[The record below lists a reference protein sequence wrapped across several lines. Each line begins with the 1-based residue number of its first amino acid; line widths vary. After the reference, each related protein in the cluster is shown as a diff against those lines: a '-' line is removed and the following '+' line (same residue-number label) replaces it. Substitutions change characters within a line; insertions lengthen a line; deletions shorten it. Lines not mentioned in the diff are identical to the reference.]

1 MKRKTIMI
9 LFTVFSLVSVCAQN
23 PQKYAYYHGNEKKEI
38 QINYDRLL
46 VYFNR
51 NLVGYEMIDS
61 IFNIRGEVRLGP
73 GKGDTLS
80 AFVIDCSEEN
90 YETTLASIKELSYVY
105 DVEPTVGEGGN
116 VLVSNQVY
124 VQLNAMSDTVLLKQM
139 ANQMMIRYEGSIV
152 EDSVH
157 ELYWYSLS
165 TNKASGNALEIASL
179 YIESGLFGAVDP
191 GLIFPIRK
199 KYTNISKSIPE
210 DLYLSD
216 QWSIADLYDIWDGG
230 ILGDGVSIALIDDGV
245 EINNSEFSTLSSF
258 SYDFYNGTY
267 SEQPQIWGSHG
278 TNMAGVIFSDHDNEN
293 IAGIA
298 PDAVLINISAFNT
311 EYPPIYYEGIYDEQ
325 AFTALFNALATAF
338 TLNADIV
345 LCPLDYVVNGNDY
358 YPHPLIMSMVNSMFA
373 YGRNLKG
380 TVIISSSGYD
390 YGTLG
395 IISHPLNIDDRVII
409 VGASSE
415 EHERVYSSNYGD
427 QLDLVAP
434 GESIL
439 TTDVN
444 YSSYYASYLSI
455 QDGPGV
461 ASAHVAGVVA
471 LMLSANPNLTRSQI
485 DWILKHTAYK
495 TPEYTFGVFN
505 THPDGTWNNEL
516 GYGEIQSARAI
527 NWAQY
532 TYSNIPSL
540 TVKDTVIDNGM
551 EPSVIRGILNSP
563 SIVIRDA
570 SNVNIMSTI
579 GPGDTRMISV
589 TVHNHS
595 TTDVVVDPADVKL
608 YYRNYTSGTLTWNTS
623 LFSSPISPAGTSPV
637 TISANGGS
645 HTFVIPLTM
654 PDVYPVTFGQIWRGM
669 LVAVIDDNTSNINGF
684 TDINMP
690 IDDFVAMNR
699 LVAAKGYTHYQDPTP
714 GDPILP
720 PKPKLA
726 VNPNPTLGRTV
737 VELNGLATE
746 TVATLMLT
754 DGFGN
759 LITTEQMNTDRSSID
774 LTGKPSG
781 IYYVY
786 VVVGEE
792 VADVKKVI
800 LQ

>member
-1 MKRKTIMI
+1 MKNLVVIFCLTLVTI
-9 LFTVFSLVSVCAQN
+9 LNSVAQN
-23 PQKYAYYHGNEKKEI
+23 TTKGYYYDGTKREVT
-38 QINYDRLL
+38 INTALIL
-46 VYFNR
+46 VYFDKN
-51 NLVGYEMIDS
+51 NISIDS
-61 IFNIRGEVRLGP
+61 INAVYAIKKELILNDRKADSLY
-73 GKGDTLS
+73 
-80 AFVIDCSEEN
+80 ACVIEIDGN
-90 YETTLASIKELSYVY
+90 YENVVSGLKKKPYVF
-105 DVEPTVGEGGN
+105 DVEPVLGERGNTV
-116 VLVSNQVY
+116 VSNIFY
-124 VQLNAMSDTVLLKQM
+124 VQLKSIDDTIVLKSMSEQTGTKMEGPIIKDSPDPLL
-139 ANQMMIRYEGSIV
+139 
-152 EDSVH
+152 
-157 ELYWYSLS
+157 WYRLS
-165 TNKASGNALEIASL
+165 TDKNAGNALNQSIT
-179 YIESGLFGAVDP
+179 YGESGLFAAVDA
-191 GLIFPIRK
+191 GFVSSVNFNGHLIGKNSGPSDSFI
-199 KYTNISKSIPE
+199 
-210 DLYLSD
+210 SD
-216 QWSIADLYDIWDGG
+216 QWAIADLYDIWAEG
-230 ILGDGVSIALIDDGV
+230 IRGSNVKIALIDDGV
-245 EINNSEFSTLSSF
+245 DTTHYEFESLISTSTEINGYDGMLYSPT
-258 SYDFYNGTY
+258 SYIGY
-267 SEQPQIWGSHG
+267 HG
-278 TNMAGVIFSDHDNEN
+278 TSMAGVIFSNHNDYD

-298 PDAVLINISAFNT
+298 PEAELFDICLFDEYYFGHYNSISLYEEMIPHIYMAFTQALINGSDIILCPWDYIEN
-311 EYPPIYYEGIYDEQ
+311 YDEIG
-325 AFTALFNALATAF
+325 T
-338 TLNADIV
+338 
-345 LCPLDYVVNGNDY
+345 Y
-358 YPHPLIMSMVNSMFA
+358 YTSILLSVFRYCSTV
-373 YGRNLKG
+373 GRGGKG
-380 TVIISSSGYD
+380 TVIVYASGKNVD
-390 YGTLG
+390 DSEG
-395 IISHPLNIDDRVII
+395 IIYPADIYDSAIV
-409 VGASSE
+409 VGASTFF
-415 EHERVYSSNYGD
+415 HERQWESCYGD
-427 QLDLVAP
+427 CLDIVAP
-434 GESIL
+434 GEYIL
-439 TTDVN
+439 STE
-444 YSSYYASYLSI
+444 S
-455 QDGPGV
+455 DGGWHDICGCSGSGV
-461 ASAHVAGVVA
+461 ASSHVAGIVA
-471 LMLSANPNLTRSQI
+471 LMLSANPNLTHSQV

-495 TPEYTFGVFN
+495 SPDYVFN
-505 THPDGTWNNEL
+505 ADVNHREGLWNTEL
-516 GYGEIQSARAI
+516 GYGEVQGALAVELAQSISSFANLVI
-527 NWAQY
+527 KD
-532 TYSNIPSL
+532 NIS
-540 TVKDTVIDNGM
+540 DIGI
-551 EPSVIRGILNSP
+551 EPSVSNIQFDSP

-654 PDVYPVTFGQIWRGM
+654 PDVYPVTSGQIWRGM
-669 LVAVIDDNTSNINGF
+669 LVAVIDDNTSNIHGF

-746 TVATLMLT
+746 TVATLILT